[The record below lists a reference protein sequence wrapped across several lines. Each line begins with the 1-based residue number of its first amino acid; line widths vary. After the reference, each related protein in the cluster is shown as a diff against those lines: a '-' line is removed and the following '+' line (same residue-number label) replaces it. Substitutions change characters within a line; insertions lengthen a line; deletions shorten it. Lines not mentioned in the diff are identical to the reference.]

1 MNLNR
6 RIKKIFCKTLVF
18 IRRLFIKEKP
28 RYVSAKMLNNLNLN
42 FKNLS
47 PYSEINVYKTIFIL
61 FFTTVFFVLLLY
73 FSYLDIRK
81 NLVQNSVLVE
91 TKPMQIVVENPLIF
105 DNAIDTEYITYN
117 IKKNDTLS
125 DILTKE
131 IKLSKQEANKC
142 INVLRQKYNLNN
154 LQIGQKLEFKVKNTL
169 QKDEGNNFQTVNLL
183 EELKVMDDN
192 IFKTI
197 TVYKNNG
204 DFVAEVNDI
213 KQITLYNRYFVFIQD
228 GLYTD
233 SVKAGIPAEII
244 MTLINYYSFDIDFQ
258 RDLQPK
264 DTMEVVF
271 EAKYTETGKKIKNGD
286 IVFANLHT
294 NKRDYNL
301 YRYVKNNKFVG
312 YFDQDGLSTQKSL
325 LKTPIDGARISS
337 GFSLKRR
344 HPVLGYTTAHRG
356 IDFAAPMGTP
366 YYAAGS
372 GKIVKVLDNCREGN
386 KRCGGG
392 FGNFIQIKHNDS
404 YTTEYAHSSRIAKN
418 IREGIYVKQ
427 GDIIGYVGNT
437 GLSTGPHLHY
447 GIIYKGQ
454 RINPAK
460 VKTMPTIRLKG
471 QELISFLEERDK
483 INLLRST
490 ALNQNSSL

>member
-91 TKPMQIVVENPLIF
+91 TKPMQIVVENPLVF

-169 QKDEGNNFQTVNLL
+169 QKDDGNNFQAVNLL

-197 TVYKNNG
+197 TVYKNND

-286 IVFANLHT
+286 IVFAN
-294 NKRDYNL
+294 
-301 YRYVKNNKFVG
+301 
-312 YFDQDGLSTQKSL
+312 
-325 LKTPIDGARISS
+325 
-337 GFSLKRR
+337 
-344 HPVLGYTTAHRG
+344 
-356 IDFAAPMGTP
+356 
-366 YYAAGS
+366 
-372 GKIVKVLDNCREGN
+372 
-386 KRCGGG
+386 
-392 FGNFIQIKHNDS
+392 
-404 YTTEYAHSSRIAKN
+404 
-418 IREGIYVKQ
+418 
-427 GDIIGYVGNT
+427 
-437 GLSTGPHLHY
+437 
-447 GIIYKGQ
+447 
-454 RINPAK
+454 
-460 VKTMPTIRLKG
+460 
-471 QELISFLEERDK
+471 
-483 INLLRST
+483 
-490 ALNQNSSL
+490 